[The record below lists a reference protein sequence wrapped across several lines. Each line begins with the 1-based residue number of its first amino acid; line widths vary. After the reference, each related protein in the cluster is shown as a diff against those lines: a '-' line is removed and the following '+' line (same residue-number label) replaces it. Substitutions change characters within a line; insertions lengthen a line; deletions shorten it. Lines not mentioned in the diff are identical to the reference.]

1 MSDARQL
8 PVQSTS
14 ATSANQNPT
23 RVRHVVLA
31 VTVAVYMITYMDRS
45 LMSTALPAIRQDLG
59 ISLLTASSFIT
70 AFRLSYSLFQI
81 PGAWLGDR
89 IGPRR
94 ALTLIV
100 GWWSAFTA
108 LTGLA
113 WNASVM
119 YWTQFLFGM
128 GEAGA
133 FPIATR
139 SLSRWM
145 LPRERGYAQ
154 GVTYAGA
161 RLGAAF
167 ARPL

>member
-1 MSDARQL
+1 MWRTLQHAVSAFMPTSPRQRHECRCCTLKRAPHLLQWSNVRMSDARQV
-8 PVQSTS
+8 PAPT
-14 ATSANQNPT
+14 ATASPT
-23 RVRHVVLA
+23 RVRHVVLG

-81 PGAWLGDR
+81 PGAWLGDK

-108 LTGLA
+108 LTGL
-113 WNASVM
+113 
-119 YWTQFLFGM
+119 
-128 GEAGA
+128 
-133 FPIATR
+133 
-139 SLSRWM
+139 
-145 LPRERGYAQ
+145 
-154 GVTYAGA
+154 
-161 RLGAAF
+161 
-167 ARPL
+167 